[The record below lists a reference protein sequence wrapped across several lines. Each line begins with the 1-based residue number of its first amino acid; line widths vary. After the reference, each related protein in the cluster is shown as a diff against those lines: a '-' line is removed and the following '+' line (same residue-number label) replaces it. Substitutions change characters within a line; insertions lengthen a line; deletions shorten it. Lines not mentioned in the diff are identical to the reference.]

1 MFRYIA
7 LTWDA
12 RVEQLNETANALTV
26 SILDRASSWQLG
38 ISKPGLRV
46 YYAGL
51 RRGSSEVYRLSDD
64 AGVVLGTVFN
74 SVGEDGTV
82 PYKAHFNEKV
92 TAAIVGTRGRY
103 LVEHYWGRYVAFI
116 FRETDRST
124 FVIRS
129 PTGELDCFI
138 TNINGV
144 RVFFSDADQC
154 PPLAAIR
161 FTINWNYVAS
171 DLCTTLPE
179 TRETGVNEIQHVL
192 HGECIEYDGLT
203 IRRNSYWNPCEVA
216 AAVCIEDPTF
226 AIRKLRS
233 TTQSV
238 VGAWASCFPSVLAL
252 LSGGFDSSV
261 LVGLLRLAPTTPRVT
276 CLNNRNPYD
285 PVTDE
290 RRYARLVS
298 ERFGYALV
306 EHEER
311 ADFSLE
317 PLYRLPRLP
326 FPCQPAFEIG
336 SGEQRAAIAAAHEA
350 TAYFSGHGGDQLFF
364 QRGGY
369 FPCADY
375 VYTRGLRPRLF
386 SLALDS
392 ARIAG
397 GALLPAIRGALRDG
411 LRRDPLSALLST
423 YRFSSLV
430 PPNVAEHVR
439 TLRLYVPACFASGPA
454 VPIGKCW
461 QILGLSRRDTM
472 HGVYARADY
481 PENVYPFLSQPLQ
494 ELCLQIATYV
504 LTLGGR
510 SRGLARTAFRADVPA
525 EIINRNTKGFVS
537 DYLKAI
543 VAKNAGLLRSLVL
556 DGVLVKDQLID
567 RVKFDRVLS
576 GDHAIG
582 GVPTSQLLQ
591 VAATE
596 AWIQSCKTLRVKAAA

>member
-12 RVEQLNETANALTV
+12 RIEQLNATANALTAG
-26 SILDRASSWQLG
+26 ILDRDSSWQLG
-38 ISKPGLRV
+38 INQPGLRV

-51 RRGSSEVYRLSDD
+51 RRGSSEVYRLSSD
-64 AGVVLGTVFN
+64 AGVVLGTVFH
-74 SVGEDGTV
+74 SVDEDGTV
-82 PYKAHFNEKV
+82 PHKANFSEKV
-92 TAAIVGTRGRY
+92 TASIVGTRGRY

-116 FRETDRST
+116 FREADKSS

-129 PTGELDCFI
+129 PTGELDCFS

-154 PPLAAIR
+154 PPLEAIK

-179 TRETGVNEIQHVL
+179 TRETGMNEIQRVL
-192 HGECIEYDGLT
+192 HGECIECRGLT
-203 IRRNSYWNPCEVA
+203 ISRKSYWNPCDVA
-216 AAVCIEDPTF
+216 SAVCIEDPTF
-226 AIRKLRS
+226 AIRKVRS
-233 TTQSV
+233 TTQAV
-238 VGAWASCFPSVLAL
+238 IGAWASCYPSVLAL

-261 LVGLLRLAPTTPRVT
+261 LVSLLYRAPTRPRVT

-285 PVTDE
+285 SVTDE

-311 ADFSLE
+311 AEFSLE
-317 PLYRLPRLP
+317 LLYRLPKLP
-326 FPCQPAFEIG
+326 SPCQPAFEIG

-375 VYTRGLRPRLF
+375 VYTHGLRPRIF
-386 SLALDS
+386 SLALDA

-397 GALLPAIRGALRDG
+397 GALLPAIRSALRNG
-411 LRRDPLSALLST
+411 LRRDPLDALLST
-423 YRFSSLV
+423 YRFSPLV

-439 TLRLYVPACFASGPA
+439 ALRLYVPACFARGPA
-454 VPIGKCW
+454 VPLGKCW
-461 QILGLSRRDTM
+461 QIIGLSRRDTM
-472 HGVYARADY
+472 HGVYAYHDY

-510 SRGLARTAFRADVPA
+510 SRGLARAAFRADVPA

-543 VAKNAGLLRSLVL
+543 VARNAGLMRSIVL
-556 DGVLVKDQLID
+556 DGALVKEQLID
-567 RVKFDRVLS
+567 RAKFDRVLS
-576 GDHAIG
+576 GDQAIG
-582 GVPTSQLLQ
+582 GVATSHLLQ

-596 AWIQSCKTLRVKAAA
+596 AWIHSWRTSRVKAAA